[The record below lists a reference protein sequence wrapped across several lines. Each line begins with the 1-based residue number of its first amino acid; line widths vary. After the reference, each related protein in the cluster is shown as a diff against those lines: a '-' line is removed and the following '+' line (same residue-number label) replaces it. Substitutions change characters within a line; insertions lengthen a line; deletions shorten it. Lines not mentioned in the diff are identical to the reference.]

1 MLNVL
6 VILLGAIYVLL
17 CLGLIFIVLLQPAKK
32 GGGLGGIGGGGA
44 AGAISDTLGATQA
57 ERTLA
62 KITQYGMM
70 IFFVLSLV
78 LTLLANYAVNANRVK
93 IAPAAAPDS
102 TITVPAAG
110 GTTDAPAAGQTITIP
125 ASGGT
130 VGTTD
135 DGQTV
140 DLQQMLIQAAQEEAA
155 RQNAAGAPAASAAPE
170 APAVEAPAALATEAP
185 AAPTTTE

>member
-70 IFFVLSLV
+70 IFFALSLG

-93 IAPAAAPDS
+93 IAPADPAAAPAS
-102 TITVPAAG
+102 
-110 GTTDAPAAGQTITIP
+110 TITIP
-125 ASGGT
+125 ASGGN
-130 VGTTD
+130 VGTTSN
-135 DGQTV
+135 GQTGT
-140 DLQQMLIQAAQEEAA
+140 LEELLKQAAQEEAN
-155 RQNAAGAPAASAAPE
+155 RQSGATGDAPVIQIPTVEVPAAPAAD
-170 APAVEAPAALATEAP
+170 APATSE
-185 AAPTTTE
+185 